1 MKNFK
6 KLKVWKKGM
15 DITVEVYSLTEKL
28 PDSQKF
34 GLATQMQRAAI
45 SITSN
50 IAEGSSRTS
59 DKDYKRFL
67 EYSLGSCFELENQLI
82 ACNRLKFLSE
92 IEIEQAR
99 KLIVEEEKML
109 HKLISILKKP
119 MAKS

>member
-6 KLKVWKKGM
+6 KLKVWEKGM
-15 DITVEVYSLTEKL
+15 DITVEAYSLTEKL

-34 GLATQMQRAAI
+34 GLAAQMQRAAI

-82 ACNRLKFLSE
+82 ACNRLEFLSE
-92 IEIEQAR
+92 VEIEQAM
-99 KLIVEEEKML
+99 KLIIEEEKML
-109 HKLISILKKP
+109 HKLISIL
-119 MAKS
+119 